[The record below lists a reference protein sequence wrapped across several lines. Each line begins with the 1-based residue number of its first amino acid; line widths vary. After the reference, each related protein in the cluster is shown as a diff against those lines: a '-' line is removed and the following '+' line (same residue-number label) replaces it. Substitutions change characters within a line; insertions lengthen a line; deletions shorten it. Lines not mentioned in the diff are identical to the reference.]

1 MYIGPQEKIAEKRI
15 DFNPIICLYFII
27 IKSLRTFFMIIA
39 LIMAG
44 GRGTRMNSTQEKPL
58 IEIKGKSLILRVV
71 KALEEAGDV
80 ERIVVA
86 TSPNTP
92 QTALFMNKLGFKV
105 LKTPGEGYV
114 EDLAFLASRDEF
126 KDQIL
131 LTVTSDLPLITG
143 EIIDGVLEEYQ
154 KSSKTAMSVMIP
166 VDLFREHG
174 LEPSLVLGNLVPS
187 GLNIL
192 RGKDNEQDEEVL
204 ILNKIELAL
213 NINSPEDIISLEK
226 LGGNLDR

>member
-1 MYIGPQEKIAEKRI
+1 
-15 DFNPIICLYFII
+15 
-27 IKSLRTFFMIIA
+27 MIIA

-44 GRGTRMNSTQEKPL
+44 GKGTRMNSAQEKPL
-58 IEIKGKSLILRVV
+58 ILIRGKPQILHIVQ
-71 KALEEAGDV
+71 ALKEAGDV

-86 TSPNTP
+86 TSPHTP
-92 QTALFMNKLGFKV
+92 QTALFMNKLGFEV
-105 LKTPGEGYV
+105 VKTPGAGYI
-114 EDLAFLASRDEF
+114 EDLAFLVSRDEF

-143 EIIDGVLEEYQ
+143 KIIDTVLEEYQ
-154 KSSKTAMSVMIP
+154 KSSKPAMSVMIP
-166 VDLFREHG
+166 VEVFHERG

-204 ILNKIELAL
+204 VISKIELTL

-226 LGGNLDR
+226 LGGNSDR